1 LDFRALSFTLR
12 AMINARIVFTTAGTH
27 DEAARIARALVERRL
42 AACVNIVGPIESIY
56 RWRDAIET
64 SPEFLLLVKTTD
76 AQANAVRDII
86 KELHSYELPECIE
99 VSIDAGSPEYLAWL
113 REAIIDS

>member
-1 LDFRALSFTLR
+1 
-12 AMINARIVFTTAGTH
+12 MINARIVFTTAGTH

-64 SPEFLLLVKTTD
+64 SPEFLLLVKTTG

-86 KELHSYELPECIE
+86 KELNSYELPECIE

-113 REAIIDS
+113 GDAIIDI